1 MTAPR
6 STTTVEA
13 VSGRLLGGSSL
24 RIPMSF
30 DDFVALGETKHHE
43 WYDGM
48 CIVNPPTRR
57 HAVAGKILGRLL
69 DDHCPEGLTVLAEWG
84 WSTTSG
90 QFEPDL
96 MVFPTD
102 VPDRVILESVPPQLI
117 VEILSPS
124 TRTDDRIVKLA
135 KYGAEGLPWYWIV
148 DLDALTLEVLQNV
161 DGILV
166 EVQTIRAGE
175 PAETI
180 GPFPVPIDPA
190 SLGYEGRT
198 R

>member
-1 MTAPR
+1 MTSVR
-6 STTTVEA
+6 NSSTVEA
-13 VSGRLLGGSSL
+13 VHAGLRGGSSL

-57 HAVAGKILGRLL
+57 HAAAEANLIRWLR
-69 DDHCPEGLTVLAEWG
+69 DHSPPGLTTFLEWG
-84 WSTTSG
+84 WSTASG
-90 QFEPDL
+90 LFVPDV
-96 MVFPTD
+96 MVFPID
-102 VPDRVILESVPPQLI
+102 VPDTVILESVPPLLI

-124 TRTDDRIVKLA
+124 TRTEDRIVKRA
-135 KYGAEGLPWYWIV
+135 KYGAEGLAWYWIV
-148 DLDALTLEVLQNV
+148 DLDALTLEVLRN
-161 DGILV
+161 DDRDLI

-175 PAETI
+175 AAETV

-190 SLGYEGRT
+190 DLT